1 MTAAQEAAFEAGAG
15 IPPST
20 LLLAIA
26 GITLTLSLIWAL
38 WLTFGVFTA
47 WQTGRATFFDFLWG
61 VLRACIVLL
70 VLGFY
75 LR

>member
-1 MTAAQEAAFEAGAG
+1 MTAGQNAAFEAGAG
-15 IPPST
+15 IPPNT
-20 LLLAIA
+20 LLIAIS
-26 GITLTLSLIWAL
+26 GITLTLSLVWAL
-38 WLTFGVFTA
+38 WLTFGAFTA
-47 WQTGRATFFDFLWG
+47 WQTGRATLFDLLWS